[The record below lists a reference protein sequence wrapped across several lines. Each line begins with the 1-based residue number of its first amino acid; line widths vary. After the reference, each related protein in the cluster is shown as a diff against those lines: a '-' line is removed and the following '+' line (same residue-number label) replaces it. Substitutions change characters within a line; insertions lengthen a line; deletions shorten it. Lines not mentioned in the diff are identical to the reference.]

1 MKILVTGGAGF
12 IGSNYLTHLLKNGDS
27 MNVIKVV
34 DKFTYAGSSKKS
46 FNGLSNIE
54 IIEGDIC
61 DYGLMYKLIDWAE
74 LVINFA
80 AESHVDRSIQNGSIF
95 VQTNTLGAQNIFEL
109 AAQLDNKRVVHIS
122 TDEVYGSVNV
132 GSSLE
137 TDSLNPNSPYSAS
150 KAGADLLAR
159 SYVKTFNAN
168 INITR
173 SCNNFGPYQFPEKF
187 IPLAITNLLRN
198 KKIPIYGTGENVR
211 EWIFVDEKCRAI
223 QTIISNGDNGE
234 IYNIGTGYL
243 ISNLNL
249 AIKILEIMD
258 LGEEMIE
265 FVPDRLGHDLRY
277 SLNSEKI
284 EKIGF
289 KNQILF
295 DEALRITIDWYAD
308 NTDWWT
314 SRIVNNIG

>member
-1 MKILVTGGAGF
+1 MKILVTGGTGF
-12 IGSNYLTHLLKNGDS
+12 IGTNYLNYLLTSSEG
-27 MNVIKVV
+27 MNFIKVI
-34 DKFTYAGSSKKS
+34 DKFTYAGSSAKS
-46 FNGLSNIE
+46 FNKISNVE

-61 DYGLMYKLIDWAE
+61 DSELMYKLIDWAE
-74 LVINFA
+74 IIINFA

-159 SYVKTFNAN
+159 SYIKTFNAN

-198 KKIPIYGTGENVR
+198 KKIPIYGNGENVR

-223 QTIISNGDNGE
+223 QTIISNGGNSE

-243 ISNLNL
+243 ISNFNL
-249 AIKILEIMD
+249 AIKILELMG
-258 LGEEMIE
+258 LGKEMIE

-295 DEALRITIDWYAD
+295 DEALKITIDWYVD
-308 NTDWWT
+308 NTEWWT

>member
-1 MKILVTGGAGF
+1 MKILITGGAGF
-12 IGSNYLTHLLKNGDS
+12 IGSNYLTHLLNSGDS
-27 MNVIKVV
+27 INAVKVI
-34 DKFTYAGSSKKS
+34 DKFTYAGSSKNS
-46 FNGLSNIE
+46 LNNLSDVE

-61 DYGLMYKLIDWAE
+61 DYKLMYQLIDWSE
-74 LVINFA
+74 LIINFA

-95 VQTNTLGAQNIFEL
+95 VQTNTLGAQNIFEI
-109 AAQLDNKRVVHIS
+109 ATQLDNKRVVHIS
-122 TDEVYGSVNV
+122 TDEVYGSINV

-159 SYVKTFNAN
+159 SYIKTFNAN

-198 KKIPIYGTGENVR
+198 KKIPIYGNGENVR

-223 QTIISNGDNGE
+223 QTIISNGGKGE

-243 ISNLNL
+243 ISNFNL
-249 AIKILEIMD
+249 AIKILELMG
-258 LGEEMIE
+258 LGKEMIE

-295 DEALRITIDWYAD
+295 DEALKITIDWYVD
-308 NTDWWT
+308 NTEWWT